1 VSEQAPDYL
10 GRVAGARNWRVATT
24 LWARMGG
31 LLWAHAIL
39 EPWPTGKEYEAT
51 CVATPDEED
60 HVPPA
65 AGCSCGVWAFFHP
78 SLLAASSYGLEDP
91 RHVSGVVGAAGEV
104 ELGEIGW
111 RAQRATVQAIFADGV
126 PDEMLPVSR
135 QEIAQAYDIPI
146 IGRDEYEAFCESRG
160 LIVFAPEDV

>member
-1 VSEQAPDYL
+1 MEPMGEAPDYV

-51 CVATPDEED
+51 CVGVPD

-65 AGCSCGVWAFFHP
+65 ADCSCGVWAFFNP
-78 SLLAASSYGLEDP
+78 ELLTTSGYGVEDP
-91 RHVSGVVGAAGEV
+91 RHVSGIVGAAGDV
-104 ELGEIGW
+104 ELAE
-111 RAQRATVQAIFADGV
+111 
-126 PDEMLPVSR
+126 
-135 QEIAQAYDIPI
+135 
-146 IGRDEYEAFCESRG
+146 RG
-160 LIVFAPEDV
+160 